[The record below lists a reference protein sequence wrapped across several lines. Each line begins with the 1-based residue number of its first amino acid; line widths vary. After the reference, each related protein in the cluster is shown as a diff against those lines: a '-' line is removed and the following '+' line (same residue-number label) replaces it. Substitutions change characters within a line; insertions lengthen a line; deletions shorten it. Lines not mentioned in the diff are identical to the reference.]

1 MPSYLLSDLSDLVL
15 VRNFGTLLGQ
25 ERGVSAEMLAH
36 LAEIDERRLYLP
48 AGHDSMLSYLVQ
60 DWDVSEDSALSLI
73 RAGRTARKFPAIF
86 GALADGRLHLTAVIL
101 LTPHLTAETAAELL
115 TAAANKSKAEIK
127 RLLAQRYPRPDVP
140 TRVEATPRSAQN
152 DQGRLGQVQACE
164 TKLGLDPVEVLPRPR
179 VEPLSAQTYGVQFT
193 MDQAMHDDL
202 RHAQAL
208 LGHRNLDERQVFGL
222 ALRALI
228 PQLEKRKFAA
238 TENPRPKQRAT
249 KSARHIPAHVK
260 RAVWERD
267 QGQCAF
273 TSEVGRRCA
282 ATHRLEFDHAEPVAR
297 GGRATV
303 DGIRL
308 RCRAHNQFEAER
320 MFGEEF
326 MRHKREQ
333 ARDAAEARATAEALT
348 QEAARKVAADASAQ
362 AAAMEQDVVPW
373 LRQLGFR
380 AGEAQAAAKL
390 CESIPD
396 APLEE
401 RVRVALSFFH
411 PRVSTYRPATG
422 SVGTA
427 A

>member
-1 MPSYLLSDLSDLVL
+1 MPCYLLSDLSDPVL
-15 VRNFGTLLGQ
+15 IRNFGTLLGR
-25 ERGVSAEMLAH
+25 ERGVTAEMLAH

-60 DWDVSEDSALSLI
+60 AWGLSEDSALSLI

-115 TAAANKSKAEIK
+115 TAAANNSKAEIK
-127 RLLAQRYPRPDVP
+127 QLLAARDPRPDVP
-140 TRVEATPRSAQN
+140 TRVEARIEHRS
-152 DQGRLGQVQACE
+152 LGPVQACE
-164 TKLGLDPVEVLPRPR
+164 TKLGLDPVGALPRPR
-179 VEPLSAQTYGVQFT
+179 VEPLSAQTYAVQFT

-208 LGHRNLDERQVFGL
+208 LGHRNLDERQVFAF

-238 TENPRPKQRAT
+238 TSKPTRDQARRT
-249 KSARHIPAHVK
+249 TSARHIPAHAM
-260 RAVWERD
+260 RAVWKRD
-267 QGQCAF
+267 QGQCTF
-273 TSEVGRRCA
+273 VNGDGRRCPA
-282 ATHRLEFDHAEPVAR
+282 RGRLEFDHVDPVAR

-303 DGIRL
+303 AGIRL
-308 RCRAHNQFEAER
+308 LCRAHNQYEAER
-320 MFGEEF
+320 VFGTEF
-326 MRHKREQ
+326 MRHKRET
-333 ARDAAEARATAEALT
+333 ARKAAETRATA
-348 QEAARKVAADASAQ
+348 AAQQQ
-362 AAAMEQDVVPW
+362 AAAREKADAMEIGTEQDVVPW

-380 AGEAQAAAKL
+380 AGEAREAAKL

-411 PRVSTYRPATG
+411 PRSQSRRCD
-422 SVGTA
+422 SSSMGTA